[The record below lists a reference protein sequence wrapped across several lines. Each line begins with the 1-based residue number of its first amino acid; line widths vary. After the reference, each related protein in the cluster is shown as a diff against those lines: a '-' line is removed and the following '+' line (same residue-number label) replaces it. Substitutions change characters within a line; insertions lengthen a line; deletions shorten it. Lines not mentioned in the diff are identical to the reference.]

1 MSSVSDPSSLSS
13 GTSSTTPSPVPETPE
28 LTVRRLRPVASP
40 LAEEAFHG
48 IAGRITNG
56 IYQPGDRVSDKALA
70 EEFGVSRTPVRE
82 AMQRLERIGL
92 IEMHP
97 SRYTVVTEITPE
109 MARATWEFT
118 GLYAGNIVHLALPGL
133 DASERA
139 TLLALVDAAITAT
152 RAENGWLQGLIG
164 LFGFLAERTGNELYR
179 SLLGDS
185 WYLILRN
192 LSSRGVSAE
201 SREGFASALTALS
214 AAIRAGDGE
223 AAERAARAIF
233 GAV

>member
-1 MSSVSDPSSLSS
+1 MSTFSDPSSLPS
-13 GTSSTTPSPVPETPE
+13 GTSSTRSSPVPETPE
-28 LTVRRLRPVASP
+28 LTVRRIRPVASP
-40 LAEEAFHG
+40 LAEDAFHG

-56 IYQPGDRVSDKALA
+56 VYQPGDRISDKALA

-97 SRYTVVTEITPE
+97 SRYTVVTDITPE
-109 MARATWEFT
+109 MSRATWEFT
-118 GLYAGNIVHLALPGL
+118 GLYAGNIVHLALPRL
-133 DASERA
+133 DESERA
-139 TLLALVDAAITAT
+139 TLLVLIDAAIA
-152 RAENGWLQGLIG
+152 ASPSEHGWLQGLIG

-192 LSSRGVSAE
+192 LSRLGISAE
-201 SREGFASALTALS
+201 THEGFAVSLAALS
-214 AAIRAGDGE
+214 DAIRAGDVE
-223 AAERAARAIF
+223 AAERAARSIF
-233 GAV
+233 GAA

>member
-1 MSSVSDPSSLSS
+1 M
-13 GTSSTTPSPVPETPE
+13 
-28 LTVRRLRPVASP
+28 RRLRPVASP